1 MNISTEVQE
10 GKKSHKRTKI
20 FLAVVDSQRKLHL
33 VVCRGSAVQTN
44 QILSYTGLSIYT
56 EVQTLS
62 YSKLV

>member
-10 GKKSHKRTKI
+10 GKKNHKRTKI

-33 VVCRGSAVQTN
+33 VVCSGSVQAN
-44 QILSYTGLSIYT
+44 QILSYTALSIYT